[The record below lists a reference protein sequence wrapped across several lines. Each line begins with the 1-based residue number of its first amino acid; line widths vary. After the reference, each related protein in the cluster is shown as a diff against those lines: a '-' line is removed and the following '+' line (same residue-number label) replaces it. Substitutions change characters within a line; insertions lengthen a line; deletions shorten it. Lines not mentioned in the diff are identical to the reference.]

1 MCRKGMENM
10 RLGDKLIQLRRER
23 GYSQEQLAN
32 MLDVSRQSVSK
43 WEADQSMP
51 EINKII
57 MISDIFSVTVDSL
70 VREDIKILPIDKRQE
85 KEEVEVANDSN
96 NVNGNYF
103 VKSYGYG
110 FYEYKSKTKVLGIP
124 LVHIKTGNGF
134 QVAKGIIA
142 IGNISI
148 GVISIGG
155 LSLGGLCLG
164 GVSLGLLA
172 FAGLA
177 LGGIAIGGGAIG
189 IIAFGGMAIG
199 MYSVGGFALASE
211 VAVGG
216 IAYGRTAVGSLVKGE
231 NLFKVADVVR
241 EGQVRDFILQHHPK
255 IWKLLL
261 KIMEFMGEMSA
272 FT

>member
-1 MCRKGMENM
+1 M

-51 EINKII
+51 EINKLI
-57 MISDIFSVTVDSL
+57 MISDIFNITVDSL
-70 VREDIKILPIDKRQE
+70 VREDIEILPFDKRHE
-85 KEEVEVANDSN
+85 KLEVSNDSDKVN
-96 NVNGNYF
+96 NNYTTRI
-103 VKSYGYG
+103 YGYG
-110 FYEYKSKTKVLGIP
+110 FYEYKSKTKVFGIP

-148 GVISIGG
+148 GVISLGG
-155 LSLGGLCLG
+155 LSVGGLCLG

-172 FAGLA
+172 LAGLA
-177 LGGIAIGGGAIG
+177 FGGIAIGGGAIG
-189 IIAFGGMAIG
+189 IFALGGMAIG

-211 VAVGG
+211 LAVGG
-216 IAYGRTAVGSLVKGE
+216 LAYGKTAIGSLVKGE
-231 NLFKVADVVR
+231 NLFKVVDVVK
-241 EGQVRDFILQHHPK
+241 EGQIEDFILQYHPK
-255 IWKLLL
+255 VWKPLL
-261 KIMEFMGEMSA
+261 KLMAFIGEMSA
-272 FT
+272 LS